1 MVFVS
6 RKEERKMS
14 TRAQAASV
22 CAGEFSQTLMES
34 KVEKWCERRV
44 YSLLLWPSGVYMIH
58 PSDLRAPGVAYP
70 QSLYFCPSRS
80 LLDTRKNSFDALR
93 QNIPSVARHDAGKH
107 NTGTRCIRAQQ
118 TMPSTQPF
126 ISSAMVDQE
135 AGP

>member
-1 MVFVS
+1 
-6 RKEERKMS
+6 MS

-22 CAGEFSQTLMES
+22 GAGEFSQPLMES
-34 KVEKWCERRV
+34 KVENWCEWRV

-58 PSDLRAPGVAYP
+58 PSDLRTPGVAYP
-70 QSLYFCPSRS
+70 QSLYLCLSHS
-80 LLDTRKNSFDALR
+80 LLDRRRNSFDALR

-107 NTGTRCIRAQQ
+107 NMGTRCIRAQQ
-118 TMPSTQPF
+118 TMPSIQSF